1 MEPEK
6 KFKNLS
12 LQYRNYLD
20 EVNKILISYNPK
32 IKYSFIDI
40 NKYYNMV
47 NDINNRLLILEND
60 IYHLF
65 MNYEKT
71 NETIFKLK
79 NLLKQRNKIIIR
91 NLLTSKKY
99 KDYVNKLSQDNKRS
113 IKSIEDTLTEL
124 MKKYSMTWKCCW
136 SFLEIDDSGNP
147 KSINLF
153 DINDI
158 LFFKQN
164 LHIKQ

>member
-1 MEPEK
+1 
-6 KFKNLS
+6 
-12 LQYRNYLD
+12 
-20 EVNKILISYNPK
+20 
-32 IKYSFIDI
+32 
-40 NKYYNMV
+40 
-47 NDINNRLLILEND
+47 
-60 IYHLF
+60 
-65 MNYEKT
+65 
-71 NETIFKLK
+71 
-79 NLLKQRNKIIIR
+79 
-91 NLLTSKKY
+91 
-99 KDYVNKLSQDNKRS
+99 
-113 IKSIEDTLTEL
+113 